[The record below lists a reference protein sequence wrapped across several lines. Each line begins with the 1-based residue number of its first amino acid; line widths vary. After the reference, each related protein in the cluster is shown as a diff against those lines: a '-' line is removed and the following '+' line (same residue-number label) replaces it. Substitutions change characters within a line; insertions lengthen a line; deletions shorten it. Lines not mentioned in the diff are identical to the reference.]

1 MRDKIWGNVASI
13 LCVRRTEREPS
24 VEILWMPQATNTTV
38 CPTERSFEN
47 QSRYPPSAIRRALQY
62 MIMDITAF
70 VASHRQTLL
79 ISDYSTY
86 RSQLSRQIL
95 STRKRL
101 RIATPRREKFTPRP
115 VTADN
120 IGDTKEYVYLMLL
133 MAERAWAHGMLIKST
148 RTEDASGRGITGN
161 GRNHIISRL
170 DKAAKLGR
178 SLAGLLNDQ
187 STTKATDQDL
197 LEAKAYAA
205 LLSGAEEFER
215 QSGGSKDGKGW
226 EQCLRHY
233 SEARVIYAAFNER
246 DKKEMFRDFLANTI
260 DPTIRYAAYQ
270 ANLSRTIAIPTV
282 ARLYFPKD
290 DTELVELV
298 EQVDQYAL
306 KDKPQPKAEEEG
318 QAPPLID
325 APTTITWRNRKAN
338 IVDASIGQAL
348 ASVNAAEAQLRKFLS
363 DTPSASNQE
372 KAAAYDDVLV
382 ASQDASDA
390 AQRATDELKKEK
402 VDEGEQRMQDLRV
415 TSLAVNYALV
425 SWRVGRN
432 RTLIGSND
440 GMPFV
445 RQPQKKRKRS
455 NKDEVEY
462 VEVPESRSH
471 ILGRLRERVVLLDA
485 SIQSINSVKELPGA
499 MRDASFVSELDD
511 KIAYFR
517 ALKCLTIGFAHHM
530 LDQHVNVLA
539 LLKRAQDLLDAR
551 NPTLSSSVDDTN
563 APATL
568 NIASST
574 YNDLESRM
582 STLMTKTHA
591 RVELNSLSTP
601 ATATQAGARPLVEN
615 MNAYPPPGQRVDLT
629 NLVTYPPKIE
639 PVPVKPLFLDVAWNY
654 IEYPGRKAEG
664 KGVVETVQEVV
675 QPVVNGIK
683 EDSAKEP
690 EKKRGWFG
698 FGR

>member
-1 MRDKIWGNVASI
+1 
-13 LCVRRTEREPS
+13 
-24 VEILWMPQATNTTV
+24 
-38 CPTERSFEN
+38 
-47 QSRYPPSAIRRALQY
+47 
-62 MIMDITAF
+62 MDITAF
-70 VASHRQTLL
+70 VSSHRQTLL

-101 RIATPRREKFTPRP
+101 RIATPRREKFTSRP
-115 VTADN
+115 ITADN

-148 RTEDASGRGITGN
+148 RSEDASGKGITGS
-161 GRNHIISRL
+161 GRSHIISRL
-170 DKAAKLGR
+170 DKAAKLSR
-178 SLAGLLNDQ
+178 ALAGLLKDQ
-187 STTKATDQDL
+187 STTKATDDDL
-197 LEAKAYAA
+197 LEAKGYAA
-205 LLSGAEEFER
+205 LLSGVEEFER
-215 QSGGSKDGKGW
+215 QSGGTKDSKGW
-226 EQCLRHY
+226 EQCLKHY
-233 SEARVIYAAFNER
+233 SGARVIYAAFNER
-246 DKKEMFRDFLANTI
+246 DNKEIFRDFFTNTI

-270 ANLSRTIAIPTV
+270 ANLSRTIAIPSV
-282 ARLYFPKD
+282 AKRYFPKD
-290 DTELVELV
+290 DAELVKLV
-298 EQVDQYAL
+298 QQVDPSAL
-306 KDKPQPKAEEEG
+306 KDKPQPKAEAEG
-318 QAPPLID
+318 QASPVAD

-348 ASVNAAEAQLRKFLS
+348 ASVNAAETQLRKFLS
-363 DTPSASNQE
+363 ENPSASNQD
-372 KAAAYDDVLV
+372 KAAAYDDILV

-445 RQPQKKRKRS
+445 RQPHKKRKRS
-455 NKDEVEY
+455 KKDEAEY

-471 ILGRLRERVVLLDA
+471 ILARLRERVVLLDA
-485 SIQSINSVKELPGA
+485 SIQSINSVKDLPGA
-499 MRDASFVSELDD
+499 VRDASFLSELDD
-511 KIAYFR
+511 KIVYFR

-539 LLKRAQDLLDAR
+539 LLKRAQDLVDAR
-551 NPTLSSSVDDTN
+551 NPTLSSPADEPNT
-563 APATL
+563 PATL
-568 NIASST
+568 DIAPST
-574 YNDLESRM
+574 YNDLKSRI

-601 ATATQAGARPLVEN
+601 AATPQAGSRPLVEN
-615 MNAYPPPGQRVDLT
+615 LNSYPLPGQKVDLM

-654 IEYPGRKAEG
+654 IEYPGRKLEG
-664 KGVVETVQEVV
+664 KGIVDKIQQVV
-675 QPVVNGIK
+675 QPVVNGVG
-683 EDSAKEP
+683 EDTTAKEP